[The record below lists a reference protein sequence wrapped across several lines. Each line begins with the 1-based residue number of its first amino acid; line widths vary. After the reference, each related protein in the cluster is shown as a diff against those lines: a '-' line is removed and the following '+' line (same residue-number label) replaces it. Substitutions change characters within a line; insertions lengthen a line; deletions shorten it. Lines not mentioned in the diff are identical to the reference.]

1 MPLMGRG
8 QAQVNTNAETD
19 TSSAAANASVQGQL
33 EGWNPADQVIASPSY
48 SGSEGTGATEPVTP
62 EPTPQP
68 EQRRQTKQTEEKKK
82 EVKKEEEEPQ
92 QYFQKPNMD
101 DMVMEEEAE
110 PQQIGVQNLSN
121 EQQAAGSD
129 FDIMTPE
136 QRRKFNNE
144 MDWGREEEDWNIYG
158 DIPQSF
164 PWRNADGSY
173 KEGFGP
179 QHSTMPPTG
188 APTFR
193 RRTKPQ
199 GEVRE
204 TRFNA
209 ISDMWEYPDSNGRMP
224 GEIGYVREEDL
235 TPTDITDTGGI
246 PVHGRNDVDFL
257 TNSANTAVT
266 DEGEILEGQHV
277 PPPAGSAYLDEVPE
291 TTEERLDVS
300 DWLAEHREFTAR
312 PQEKLEEALRRID
325 PDTYDALKQFSET
338 GVVTDT
344 AQGEALLNGYLQA
357 DMEYQEYVM
366 KDYLIGHLNVEGQHV
381 EQLPGN
387 SGWVVKN
394 EPEVARAKAGFAA
407 IAGLDPVMDSA
418 MIDRWVRLAI
428 NFTKDNEGQ
437 MFDQQ
442 KSPNAPMFKS
452 TYIAALQMMGE
463 SWKRKGHPFAFTE
476 MNKRN
481 VPGFTDP
488 RFPVGVIDMESAEV
502 ISRAT
507 GRSAEEIIEQARRD
521 TGRTYKMVCRYSSNT
536 GDQQLRRAWENQVRA
551 MVNLCGYDIADWYV
565 PEVGDNGLGFEMTCD
580 AMFADWMKN
589 DDPDAEDAMA
599 DRTERALERAMNQK
613 RHKGAHMED
622 GKIVQGKMVS
632 ASNQILNIISVFHI
646 VGDFRLLLTGLI
658 EHGLGD
664 IESRSASWWLTDDAH
679 KKTKWLRDFENDPLQ
694 AERIQAAQ
702 MLFRAGEGF
711 DFVHLFAE
719 QGEPWTIQNAQQ
731 FILSNNPD
739 VPETKLKKAQQ
750 WINDHAETLQTGGFS
765 WNTQDSKTFMSCLLA
780 ELSQTGGATAQQVA
794 EGFQTDPDKF
804 MSFLMKQDT
813 GKQAIVGMTNLYAA
827 RISPASEVVQNY
839 LKAHGIGNA
848 AISAVLGSPF
858 ITYGVRAFELITPF
872 SNTLS
877 WLATKALKNSSKFNA
892 SDLSEVQLGG
902 VSENGWKKAMVFDM
916 VKLGQTAAF
925 CLVAAAAVAMSGGIE
940 PPDDDDKFL
949 LPWEW
954 KIHVPWSEVPIPM
967 KQSWFMDD
975 LFQWSMPLAI
985 SLNYVH
991 QTADIKGAGDIFW
1004 NGFND
1009 IFDTNKVMKCINAVR
1024 DLPGTMQ
1031 KLAGIAGDPTTS
1043 FLEELISIADYI
1055 SSPMGIYQFQDALHS
1070 DDLRRDSRFY
1080 LDEEGNEVYRKSELE
1095 REYAKAAEHNGLLA
1109 LLGNLGSFAV
1119 GTGLSRFGRENE
1131 GYEYDPDERDV
1142 SIAEGN
1148 SYATWLQ
1155 AHEGVE
1161 DNDVAKNMYA
1171 AEKFNEIL
1179 QFKDAADAAQHRFI
1193 LDMEDAQIVKE
1204 YIFSNLDRVSDELIN
1219 LKKAHAN
1226 GEFKGR
1232 SDVYWSTKSGFDA
1245 EKSELYKVLDA
1256 MSYDGILFDK
1266 KAYRVEE
1273 GTQIKNGDSY
1283 YNYGDKQTW
1292 LNPFTSPETDND
1304 YFREVHSVDTDT
1316 EWDEGGFR
1324 TESYRNDG
1332 TTAYQRH
1339 DVPNTESSFIK
1350 EFQDEYKAKKQEI
1363 TDKENSQTSQ
1373 ATNTASSGSGSGYG
1387 GNSYSSRSYSS
1398 GGGGSSSNY
1407 SPKIYNMKGGSLSVN
1422 KPASMYTKSP
1432 YSASRSYLS
1441 PDFSTKGSRQA
1452 YKRSEY

>member
-8 QAQVNTNAETD
+8 QAQINTNAETD
-19 TSSAAANASVQGQL
+19 TSSAAANAGVQGQIA
-33 EGWNPADQVIASPSY
+33 GWNPAEQAVAAPVY
-48 SGSEGTGATEPVTP
+48 SGNEGAGGTEPVTP

-82 EVKKEEEEPQ
+82 EAKKEEEAPQ

-179 QHSTMPPTG
+179 QHSTVPPVG

-209 ISDMWEYPDSNGRMP
+209 ISDMWEYPDENGRMP
-224 GEIGYVREEDL
+224 GESGYIPPEE
-235 TPTDITDTGGI
+235 TAPQNIADTGGI
-246 PVHGRNDVDFL
+246 PVRGRDDIEFA
-257 TNSANTAVT
+257 TNGANTAVT
-266 DEGEILEGQHV
+266 TDGEILEGQHV
-277 PPPAGSAYLDEVPE
+277 PPPPGSAYLDEIPE
-291 TTEERLDVS
+291 APEEQLDVS
-300 DWLAEHREFTAR
+300 DWLAEHREFTAQ
-312 PQEKLEEALRRID
+312 PQERLDEALRRID
-325 PDTYDALKQFSET
+325 PNTYEALKQFSET
-338 GVVTDT
+338 GVVTDPN
-344 AQGEALLNGYLQA
+344 QGEALLNGYLQA

-366 KDYLIGHLNVEGQHV
+366 KDYLVGHLNVEGQYI
-381 EQLPGN
+381 EQLSGN
-387 SGWVVKN
+387 SGWVVRN
-394 EPEVARAKAGFAA
+394 DPEVARAKAGFAA

-418 MIDRWVRLAI
+418 LIDRWVRLAI
-428 NFTKDNEGQ
+428 NFTKDNEGK

-481 VPGFTDP
+481 VPGFSDP
-488 RFPVGVIDMESAEV
+488 RFPVAVIDMESAQA

-507 GRSAEEIIEQARRD
+507 GRPAEEIIEHARQDMRK
-521 TGRTYKMVCRYSSNT
+521 TYKMVCRYASNT

-551 MVNLCGYDIADWYV
+551 MVNLCGYDIAEWYV

-580 AMFADWMKN
+580 AMFTDWMKN
-589 DDPDAEDAMA
+589 DDPDVESAME
-599 DRTERALERAMNQK
+599 DRTDRALERAMNQK
-613 RHKGAHMED
+613 RHKGAHMEN

-632 ASNQILNIISVFHI
+632 ASNQVLNIISVFHI
-646 VGDFRLLLTGLI
+646 VGDVRLLLTGLL

-664 IESRSASWWLTDDAH
+664 IEARSASWWLTDEAH

-711 DFVHLFAE
+711 DFVHLFADS
-719 QGEPWTIQNAQQ
+719 GEPWTLENAQK
-731 FILSNNPD
+731 FILSNNPE

-750 WINDHAETLQTGGFS
+750 WINDHTETLQTGGYS
-765 WNTQDSKTFMSCLLA
+765 WSTQDSKTFMSCLLA
-780 ELSQTGGATAQQVA
+780 ELSQNGGATSQQIA
-794 EGFQTDPDKF
+794 EGFQTNPDKF

-813 GKQAIVGMTNLYAA
+813 GKQAMVGMTNMYAA

-848 AISAVLGSPF
+848 ALSAILGSPF

-877 WLATKALKNSSKFNA
+877 WLATKALKNSEKFQA

-902 VSENGWKKAMVFDM
+902 ISEKGWKKALMFDM
-916 VKLGQTAAF
+916 VKLGQTSAF
-925 CLVAAAAVAMSGGIE
+925 CLVAATAVAMSGGIE

-985 SLNYVH
+985 SLNYIH
-991 QTADIKGAGDIFW
+991 QTADVKGAGDIFW

-1009 IFDTNKVMKCINAVR
+1009 IFDTNKVMKCFWAVA
-1024 DLPGTMQ
+1024 DLPKTME
-1031 KLAGIAGDPTTS
+1031 KLGAAAGDPTS
-1043 FLEELISIADYI
+1043 AFLGKLIDIADYI
-1055 SSPMGIYQFQDALHS
+1055 TSPMGIYQFQDALHA
-1070 DDLRRDSRFY
+1070 DELQRDSRYY
-1080 LDEEGNEVYRKSELE
+1080 LDENGKEVYRKSDIE
-1095 REYAKAAEHNGLLA
+1095 RMYSKAAEHNGLLA
-1109 LLGNLGSFAV
+1109 LLGNLASAATGS
-1119 GTGLSRFGRENE
+1119 GMSRFGRYNE
-1131 GYEYDPDERDV
+1131 GYKYDPDERDV
-1142 SIAEGN
+1142 SIAGEN
-1148 SYATWLQ
+1148 SYQTWLKK
-1155 AHEGVE
+1155 HEGVE
-1161 DNDVAKNMYA
+1161 DNDIAKRMYA
-1171 AEKFNEIL
+1171 AEKCNEVL
-1179 QFKDAADAAQHRFI
+1179 QFKDSVDAAQHRFI
-1193 LDMEDAQIVKE
+1193 LDQEDAQIVKD
-1204 YIFSNLDRVSDELIN
+1204 YIFESLDGVSDKLID

-1226 GEFKGR
+1226 GEFKGM
-1232 SDVYWSTKSGFDA
+1232 SDVYWSTKDGYDA

-1256 MSYDGILFDK
+1256 MSYDGIIFDK
-1266 KAYRVEE
+1266 KAYRIEE
-1273 GTQIKNGDSY
+1273 GTYIKRGD

-1304 YFREVHSVDTDT
+1304 YFREVHAVDTDL
-1316 EWDEGGFR
+1316 EWDEGDFR

-1350 EFQDEYKAKKQEI
+1350 EFQDEYKAKKEELQKKEQEAATSTAGTTNI
-1363 TDKENSQTSQ
+1363 TSY
-1373 ATNTASSGSGSGYG
+1373 GSGG
-1387 GNSYSSRSYSS
+1387 GNRYSSNSYSS
-1398 GGGGSSSNY
+1398 GGSGGSSANY

-1422 KPASMYTKSP
+1422 KPASMYTKTP
-1432 YSASRSYLS
+1432 YSANKSYLS
-1441 PDFSTKGSRQA
+1441 PDFQTAGSRNA

>member
-8 QAQVNTNAETD
+8 QAQINTNAETD
-19 TSSAAANASVQGQL
+19 TSSAAANAGVQGQI
-33 EGWNPADQVIASPSY
+33 EGWNPAEQAVAASVY
-48 SGSEGTGATEPVTP
+48 SGNEGAGGTEPVTP

-82 EVKKEEEEPQ
+82 EAKKEEEEPQ

-179 QHSTMPPTG
+179 QHSTVPPAG
-188 APTFR
+188 VPTFR

-204 TRFNA
+204 ARFNA
-209 ISDMWEYPDSNGRMP
+209 ISDMWEYPDENGIMP
-224 GEIGYVREEDL
+224 GEIGY
-235 TPTDITDTGGI
+235 TPPPDVSPRNVADTGGI
-246 PVHGRNDVDFL
+246 PVIGRDDVEFA
-257 TNSANTAVT
+257 TNGANTAVT
-266 DEGEILEGQHV
+266 TDGEILEGQHV
-277 PPPAGSAYLDEVPE
+277 PPPPGSAYLDEIPE
-291 TTEERLDVS
+291 APEDQIDVS
-300 DWLAEHREFTAR
+300 DWLAQHREFTAQ
-312 PQEKLEEALRRID
+312 PQERLDEALRRID

-338 GVVTDT
+338 GVVDNPN
-344 AQGEALLNGYLQA
+344 QGEALLNGYLQA

-366 KDYLIGHLNVEGQHV
+366 KDYLVGHLNVEGQHI

-394 EPEVARAKAGFAA
+394 ESDVARAKAGFAA

-418 MIDRWVRLAI
+418 LIDRWVRLAI
-428 NFTKDNEGQ
+428 NFTKDNEGK

-476 MNKRN
+476 LNKRN

-488 RFPVGVIDMESAEV
+488 RFPVAVIDEESAKA

-507 GRSAEEIIEQARRD
+507 GRPADEIIEQARKD
-521 TGRTYKMVCRYSSNT
+521 MSKTYKMVCRYASNT

-580 AMFADWMKN
+580 AMFTDWMKN
-589 DDPDAEDAMA
+589 DDPDVEAAME
-599 DRTERALERAMNQK
+599 DRTDRALERAMNQK
-613 RHKGAHMED
+613 RHKGAHMEN

-632 ASNQILNIISVFHI
+632 ASNQVLNIVSVFHI
-646 VGDFRLLLTGLI
+646 VGDVRLLLTGLL

-664 IESRSASWWLTDDAH
+664 IEARSASWWLTDDEH

-711 DFVHLFAE
+711 DFVHLFADS
-719 QGEPWTIQNAQQ
+719 GEPWTLENAQK
-731 FILSNNPD
+731 FILSNNPE

-750 WINDHAETLQTGGFS
+750 WINDHAETLQTGGYS
-765 WNTQDSKTFMSCLLA
+765 WSTQDSKTFMSCLLA

-794 EGFQTDPDKF
+794 EGFQTNPDKF
-804 MSFLMKQDT
+804 MSFLMKQNT
-813 GKQAIVGMTNLYAA
+813 GKQAMVGMTNMYAA

-848 AISAVLGSPF
+848 ALSAILGSPF

-877 WLATKALKNSSKFNA
+877 WLSTKALSNSKKFQA

-902 VSENGWKKAMVFDM
+902 ISEKGWKKALMFDM

-925 CLVAAAAVAMSGGIE
+925 CMVAATAVAMSGGIE

-967 KQSWFMDD
+967 KESWFMDD

-991 QTADIKGAGDIFW
+991 QTADVKGAGDIFW

-1009 IFDTNKVMKCINAVR
+1009 IFDTNKVMKCFWAVA
-1024 DLPGTMQ
+1024 DLPKTME
-1031 KLAGIAGDPTTS
+1031 KLAAAAGDPTS
-1043 FLEELISIADYI
+1043 AFLGKMIDIADYI
-1055 SSPMGIYQFQDALHS
+1055 TSPMGIYQLQDALHADELQRNS
-1070 DDLRRDSRFY
+1070 NYY
-1080 LDEEGNEVYRKSELE
+1080 LDENGKEVYRNSDFE
-1095 REYAKAAEHNGLLA
+1095 RMYAKAAEHNGLLA
-1109 LLGNLGSFAV
+1109 LLGNLASAATGS
-1119 GTGLSRFGRENE
+1119 GMSRFGRYNE

-1142 SIAEGN
+1142 SIAEEN
-1148 SYATWLQ
+1148 SYQTWLKK
-1155 AHEGVE
+1155 HEGVE
-1161 DNDVAKNMYA
+1161 DNDIAKRMYA
-1171 AEKFNEIL
+1171 AEKCNEVL
-1179 QFKDAADAAQHRFI
+1179 QFKDSADAAQHRFI
-1193 LDMEDAQIVKE
+1193 LDQEDAQLVKN
-1204 YIFSNLDRVSDELIN
+1204 YIFESLDGVSDKIIE

-1226 GEFKGR
+1226 GEFKGM
-1232 SDVYWSTKSGFDA
+1232 SDVYWSTKDGYDA

-1256 MSYDGILFDK
+1256 MSYDGIILDK

-1273 GTQIKNGDSY
+1273 GTHIKQGD
-1283 YNYGDKQTW
+1283 YNYGDKKTW
-1292 LNPFTSPETDND
+1292 INPFTSPETDND
-1304 YFREVHSVDTDT
+1304 YFREVHAVDTDL
-1316 EWDEGGFR
+1316 EWDEGDFR

-1350 EFQDEYKAKKQEI
+1350 EFQDEYKAKKEELQKKEQESA
-1363 TDKENSQTSQ
+1363 NSTAGTS
-1373 ATNTASSGSGSGYG
+1373 NTTAYGSSGG
-1387 GNSYSSRSYSS
+1387 SYSSKSYSS
-1398 GGGGSSSNY
+1398 GGGGGSSSSY

-1422 KPASMYTKSP
+1422 KPASMYTKTP
-1432 YSASRSYLS
+1432 YSANKSYLS
-1441 PDFSTKGSRQA
+1441 PDFQTAGSRNA